1 MARGGYRPGAG
12 RPKLTEAEK
21 AERAAARAG
30 ESSASK
36 PVAKKAP
43 KKRTNPHLDF
53 PLDVAGEAAMANMS
67 PLDYMLHV
75 MRNGAVESARR
86 DRMAIAAAPFV
97 HARKEPVGAG
107 KREAADAAAKKVVSK
122 FSPGAPPK
130 LVAAGGKKV

>member
-30 ESSASK
+30 GSGASK
-36 PVAKKAP
+36 PAAKKAP
-43 KKRTNPHLDF
+43 KKKRTNPHLDL

-75 MRNGAVESARR
+75 MRNGAVEPARR

-97 HARKEPVGAG
+97 HARQEGMAPG
-107 KREAADAAAKKVVSK
+107 KRDLQKKAADAAGSGRFAPPK
-122 FSPGAPPK
+122 PPK
-130 LVAAGGKKV
+130 LVVNNK